1 MTQKAQKNLLTQDLK
16 LETKIPGTFFTDFTL
31 FFNIAEAKF
40 GRKIIWSSWSS
51 RKRIFFAKNIPLSGP
66 NFRNSIN

>member
-1 MTQKAQKNLLTQDLK
+1 MAQKARKNLLTQDLK

-51 RKRIFFAKNIPLSGP
+51 RKRFL
-66 NFRNSIN
+66 